1 MSKLIIKASEIT
13 NLTDAR
19 YFSAWAADYLGFNL
33 VEGTDSFIE
42 PIQLN
47 AIKEWLSGPKIIAEL
62 GSMADVETIKFCL
75 ETLKLDGIQIGHFT
89 PIENLEAIS
98 AETKIIVEI
107 GLENLDELS
116 TVEGIMKDW
125 SSITNLFF
133 LNLEKNHFSWNDFS
147 SNETYID
154 ALKSICSKNNLIL
167 ALEFEPEQLKE
178 ILEKTDLHGIGLKG
192 GSEEKTGIK
201 SFEDLD
207 LILENLEELQ

>member
-19 YFSAWAADYLGFNL
+19 YFSAWAVDYLGFNL

-62 GSMADVETIKFCL
+62 GSMADKDSINFCL

-89 PIENLEAIS
+89 PIENLEAIR
-98 AETKIIVEI
+98 AETEIIVEI
-107 GLENLDELS
+107 GLENFDKLS
-116 TVEGIMKDW
+116 TVEGIIKDW

-133 LNLEKNHFSWNDFS
+133 LNLEKNQFSWNQIKSD
-147 SNETYID
+147 ETRLNR
-154 ALKSICSKNNLIL
+154 LKSLCLENNIIL
-167 ALEFEPEQLKE
+167 ALEFEPEQLENIME
-178 ILEKTDLHGIGLKG
+178 IATPYGLGLKG

-207 LILENLEELQ
+207 LIFEKLEDLQ